1 MIKFTKS
8 HHAVLAVLT
17 LGVLAAGTVGTTLAQ
32 DASATAAEETS
43 TQAEDASGAEMEMLT
58 FSAAQAVGGRLLY
71 QRECATCHGN
81 DLEGGV
87 GPALAGESFSWHD
100 RPVAELHRY
109 IQEFMPVGAPG
120 SLEAAQVTTIIAYL
134 AQSNGLEAGDEPLPI
149 EADQQENIV
158 FAQ

>member
-1 MIKFTKS
+1 MIKFTKPRQI
-8 HHAVLAVLT
+8 ALAALT
-17 LGVLAAGTVGTTLAQ
+17 LGALAAGAVAAQ
-32 DASATAAEETS
+32 DAAAPERTS
-43 TQAEDASGAEMEMLT
+43 EQAEDASGAEMANLT

-87 GPALAGESFSWHD
+87 GPALAGESFSWKG
-100 RPVAELHRY
+100 RPVADLHRY

-120 SLEAAQVTTIIAYL
+120 SLEPAQVTTIIAYL